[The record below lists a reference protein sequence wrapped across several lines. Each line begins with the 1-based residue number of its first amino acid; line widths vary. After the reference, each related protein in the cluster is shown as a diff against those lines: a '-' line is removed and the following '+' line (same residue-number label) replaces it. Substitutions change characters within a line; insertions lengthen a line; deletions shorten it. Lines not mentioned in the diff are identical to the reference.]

1 MLLLTFVENA
11 FKHGA
16 AQIDG
21 KSWIIMNLSYDKNRL
36 VFSVENSV
44 PQNQVPSSSGLGLVN
59 LRKRLDILF
68 SGDYEIVTMPEDE
81 QFLAVLKFNIS

>member
-1 MLLLTFVENA
+1 
-11 FKHGA
+11 
-16 AQIDG
+16 
-21 KSWIIMNLSYDKNRL
+21 
-36 VFSVENSV
+36 
-44 PQNQVPSSSGLGLVN
+44 LVN